1 MAKRWEE
8 LSASAELKQAVQH
21 VLAARLAKLASHAER
36 ISRDKGEV
44 AADSVHQVRVY
55 CRRVQSA
62 LDVLGEFLPAKHVKR
77 IQRTINKL
85 RRAAG
90 RVRDWDVLAVEL
102 GNIRDQAPPSEQL
115 AIDHLL
121 DQYRHRRAAGLEKL
135 TRRVRRIERKDF
147 WDWVAK
153 HYSAHLPIEEVRA
166 AKEDERSLGQL
177 AIEKIRQ
184 ELEIFERASQS
195 YRTGDV
201 EQLHLLRLAVKRF
214 RYVLEVFAGCLG
226 PNFRSG
232 IYQPVARW
240 QESLGAIN
248 DAHEFSLRF
257 DQLAKEATE
266 DEIVRS
272 LIAVRDRYTQQL
284 EQAAW
289 QFREGWS
296 EGERNQ
302 VAREIRSALGIT
314 GVDPATANGPP
325 PTDSNPL
332 VANPDS
338 D

>member
-8 LSASAELKQAVQH
+8 LSATAEPKQAVRY
-21 VLAARLAKLASHAER
+21 VLAARLVKLASHAER
-36 ISRDKGEV
+36 ISKDKGEV

-62 LDVLGEFLPAKHVKR
+62 LDVLGEFVPPKHAKR
-77 IQRTINKL
+77 IHRTLHKL

-90 RVRDWDVLAVEL
+90 RVRDWDVLSVEL
-102 GNIRDQAPPSEQL
+102 GNIRDQAPPGEQL

-121 DQYRHRRAAGLEKL
+121 DQYRQRRAEGLEKL
-135 TRRVRRIERKDF
+135 TRRARRIDRKDF

-153 HYSAHLPIEEVRA
+153 HYPSSLTVEDVPA
-166 AKEDERSLGQL
+166 AEEDEQSLGRL
-177 AIEKIRQ
+177 AIEKIHQ
-184 ELEIFERASQS
+184 ELEIFERASQN

-226 PNFRSG
+226 PNFRSA

-257 DQLAKEATE
+257 DRLAKEASE
-266 DEIVRS
+266 DDVVRS
-272 LIAVRDRYTQQL
+272 LIAVRDRYSRQL
-284 EQAAW
+284 EQAAS

-296 EGERNQ
+296 DDDRNQ
-302 VAREIRSALGIT
+302 VAREIRSALGMAEECPEST
-314 GVDPATANGPP
+314 NGPP
-325 PTDSNPL
+325 ADSNPL